1 MIDLFRA
8 AGAFARRVRER
19 LRQRAQ
25 ARAAHSV
32 LRRLDDRTL
41 RDLGFFRSE
50 LSSVGAEVSGEA
62 EVTRVRAAKSLRIL
76 KGRFFNG

>member
-1 MIDLFRA
+1 MIDLFHA
-8 AGAFARRVRER
+8 AGEFVRRLQER
-19 LRQRAQ
+19 LKQRAQ

-41 RDLGFFRSE
+41 RDLGFYRSE
-50 LSSVGAEVSGEA
+50 LTSVGAEVSGEA
-62 EVTRVRAAKSLRIL
+62 EITRVRAAKSRRTL